1 MSGFSTAPPKLAARH
16 RRDPC
21 LVSAECAARSLNH
34 LRSPWN
40 VGPARQHFA
49 AQGRQWTR
57 ARLRIAVVHQD
68 WPASKV
74 TSSHRRPRESLRQ
87 QPISTSHRIAAACKR
102 MYSAIGAHHF
112 GYHRSASTLNA
123 RRSAGVRS
131 LSDARPSSIGHA
143 RWRSRWSKDPTSDTR
158 RCRRSTPSLMS

>member
-1 MSGFSTAPPKLAARH
+1 MSEFSTAPPQLAARH

-21 LVSAECAARSLNH
+21 LVSAGCAAQSLNH

-40 VGPARQHFA
+40 VGPARQHVA

-87 QPISTSHRIAAACKR
+87 QPISTGHRIAAACTR
-102 MYSAIGAHHF
+102 LYSANDAHHI
-112 GYHRSASTLNA
+112 GYYRSASTLNA
-123 RRSAGVRS
+123 WRSAGVRS
-131 LSDARPSSIGHA
+131 LSDARPSSTGHA
-143 RWRSRWSKDPTSDTR
+143 RRRSRWSKEPTSDTR
-158 RCRRSTPSLMS
+158 RCRRSAPSLLS